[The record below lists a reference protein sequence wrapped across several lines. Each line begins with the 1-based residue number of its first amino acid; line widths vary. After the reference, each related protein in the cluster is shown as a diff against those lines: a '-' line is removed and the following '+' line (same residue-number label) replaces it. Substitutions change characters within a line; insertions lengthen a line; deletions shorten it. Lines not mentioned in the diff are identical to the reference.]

1 MGGIA
6 IVVAF
11 AVAVILFPAPT
22 QQTVVV
28 LPGPDGRVGTVVVQR
43 DGEESVLNTA
53 YSTSRIGTDGTEDRV
68 AMRSGDVKREF
79 GSALAALPARPVSF
93 VLYFVSGKDELTPA
107 SKVEL
112 SKALDELKRRP
123 VPDIVVI
130 GHTDTMGGQGRNDQ
144 LSLARAER
152 IRGALVAQGLAA
164 ERIVAAGRGEREPLI
179 RTADSVAE
187 PRNRRVEVNVR

>member
-1 MGGIA
+1 MGLI
-6 IVVAF
+6 IVGVF
-11 AVAVILFPAPT
+11 ALAVLFFPATP

-28 LPGPDGRVGTVVVQR
+28 LPGPDGKVGTVVVQR
-43 DGEESVLNTA
+43 DGEQTVLNTA
-53 YSTSRIGTDGTEDRV
+53 YSTSRIGADGAENRA
-68 AMRSGDVKREF
+68 AMQNSDVKREF

-112 SKALDELKRRP
+112 SKALGELKHRP

-130 GHTDTMGGQGRNDQ
+130 GHTDTMGGQARNDQ

-152 IRGALVAQGLAA
+152 VRKALVAQGLPT
-164 ERIVAAGRGEREPLI
+164 ERIVAAGRGEREPLVQ
-179 RTADSVAE
+179 TADSVAE